1 MRFSPS
7 WGVREADRPA
17 CPLHQPG
24 GSGARGEPTVPLKG
38 NVVLHKGLKVLPL
51 LHHVVHRLLSVPQMV
66 PRVSFQLVPKGSEQA
81 IAVKTKCWSR
91 PFRNELSSSKTMMLH
106 GRPSKETFH
115 TEKRYSFN
123 SLTVRDPSQIPGA
136 GEH

>member
-1 MRFSPS
+1 MLT
-7 WGVREADRPA
+7 DLPA
-17 CPLHQPG
+17 CCITPA
-24 GSGARGEPTVPLKG
+24 GSGTHGEPTVLLKG

-51 LHHVVHRLLSVPQMV
+51 LHHVVHRLLPVPEVV

-81 IAVKTKCWSR
+81 IAAETKRWSR

-115 TEKRYSFN
+115 TEKRYSSN
-123 SLTVRDPSQIPGA
+123 SLAVQDPSQIPGA